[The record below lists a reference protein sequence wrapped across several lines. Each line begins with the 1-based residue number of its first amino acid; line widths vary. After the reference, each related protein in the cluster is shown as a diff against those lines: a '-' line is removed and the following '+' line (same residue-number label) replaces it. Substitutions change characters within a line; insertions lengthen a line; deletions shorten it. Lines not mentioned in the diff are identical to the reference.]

1 MGIRAW
7 ARARPRDVEG
17 LRRARIGGV
26 SRVATVAEHS
36 GSAESRVSQGPEGME
51 QAAGDELGCTVRVA
65 TEN

>member
-1 MGIRAW
+1 MGAGAAKGR
-7 ARARPRDVEG
+7 RGVEASQN
-17 LRRARIGGV
+17 RGV
-26 SRVATVAEHS
+26 SRVATVVEHS